1 MMHPERNVEQTMEML
16 NCGANWI
23 RQCVEESMNQQRTML
38 EASVTTAR
46 RTADNFDQQSA
57 AVIEASISLVRETLN
72 FVQQAMHVREPH
84 NLLQLQGAF
93 MCKQAELLAEQ
104 SKHVAESFA
113 REANE
118 VGRMTSQGVAEA
130 SRKSSKAA

>member
-23 RQCVEESMNQQRTML
+23 RQCVEESMNQQRTMM

-57 AVIEASISLVRETLN
+57 AALEASISLVRETLN

-93 MCKQAELLAEQ
+93 MCKQAELLAAQ
-104 SKHVAESFA
+104 SKHVAESLT

-118 VGRMTSQGVAEA
+118 VSRTTSEGVAEA
-130 SRKSSKAA
+130 SRMWSRAA

>member
-1 MMHPERNVEQTMEML
+1 
-16 NCGANWI
+16 
-23 RQCVEESMNQQRTML
+23 
-38 EASVTTAR
+38 
-46 RTADNFDQQSA
+46 
-57 AVIEASISLVRETLN
+57 
-72 FVQQAMHVREPH
+72 
-84 NLLQLQGAF
+84 

-130 SRKSSKAA
+130 SRMLSKAA

>member
-16 NCGANWI
+16 TCGANWI

-46 RTADNFDQQSA
+46 
-57 AVIEASISLVRETLN
+57 
-72 FVQQAMHVREPH
+72 QAMHVREPH

-130 SRKSSKAA
+130 SRMLSKAA